1 MNRNLFLLPFA
12 ACLSLLFSCNPVG
25 DAAHEGEYIP
35 AAPDYSEETFW
46 YKQENDTDGDGAD
59 VFYLVS
65 TWEADWYTDDSLPCH
80 YADVHNPG
88 HRERM
93 SREISGVAGYMADGN
108 NFYSPY
114 YRHMT
119 IDIWETQN
127 EDTINSRF
135 RLPFDDVKKS
145 FDYYMRNFNNGR
157 PFVLA
162 GFSQGAKAVVEL
174 MKTMD
179 NETAGKM
186 VAAYVMGYKV
196 TPSDTVSCPVI
207 KGARAC
213 DDTGVTVC
221 YNSVS
226 SAEHIPAVVAKPC
239 AMCINPVNW
248 RTDATPAILHDT
260 IKVSVDTDNHVLLL
274 DGYSGSEY
282 APIRGFLNVGD
293 FHSAEPWLYSDHI
306 GANIKQRVESFRSTR

>member
-25 DAAHEGEYIP
+25 DAAHEGEYMP

-46 YKQENDTDGDGAD
+46 YKQENDADGDGAD

-119 IDIWETQN
+119 IDIWETRN

-135 RLPFDDVKKS
+135 RIPFDDVKKS
-145 FDYYMRNFNNGR
+145 FDYYMRTLLSTKNG
-157 PFVLA
+157 
-162 GFSQGAKAVVEL
+162 QG
-174 MKTMD
+174 
-179 NETAGKM
+179 
-186 VAAYVMGYKV
+186 
-196 TPSDTVSCPVI
+196 
-207 KGARAC
+207 
-213 DDTGVTVC
+213 
-221 YNSVS
+221 
-226 SAEHIPAVVAKPC
+226 
-239 AMCINPVNW
+239 
-248 RTDATPAILHDT
+248 
-260 IKVSVDTDNHVLLL
+260 
-274 DGYSGSEY
+274 
-282 APIRGFLNVGD
+282 
-293 FHSAEPWLYSDHI
+293 
-306 GANIKQRVESFRSTR
+306 